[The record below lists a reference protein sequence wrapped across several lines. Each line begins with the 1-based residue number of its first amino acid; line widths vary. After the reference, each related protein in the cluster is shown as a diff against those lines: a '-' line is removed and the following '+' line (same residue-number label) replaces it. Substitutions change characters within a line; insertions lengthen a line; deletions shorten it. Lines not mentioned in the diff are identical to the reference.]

1 MIFITLSKLRKRAT
15 KEMTAEVSKIM
26 QTMTEKEGVKILGF
40 YWTLGRYDT
49 VVIMDAPDEKR
60 AMKANMM
67 VGDIV
72 ATETMVA
79 VPREEAIKLV
89 Q

>member
-1 MIFITLSKLRKRAT
+1 MVIFITLSKFRKKPT
-15 KEMTAEVSKIM
+15 KEMTAEVTKIVQSM
-26 QTMTEKEGVKILGF
+26 AEKGVKILGF

-49 VVIMDAPDEKR
+49 VVIMEAPNEKS

-72 ATETMVA
+72 STETMVGI
-79 VPREEAIKLV
+79 PREEAIKLV
-89 Q
+89 